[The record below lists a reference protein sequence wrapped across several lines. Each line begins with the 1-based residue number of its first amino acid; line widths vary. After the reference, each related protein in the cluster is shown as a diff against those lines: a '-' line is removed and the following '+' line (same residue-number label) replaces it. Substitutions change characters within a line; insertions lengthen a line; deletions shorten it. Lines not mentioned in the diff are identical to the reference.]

1 MSSIPYKQYTSTNTH
16 FSYTVIYEHTDKIL
30 LTLNTQQKQ
39 KMGSGLEDLHVSRVC
54 LQRLPSQC
62 CFKTLMTEAN
72 RTGFHLNLNLRLWIY

>member
-1 MSSIPYKQYTSTNTH
+1 
-16 FSYTVIYEHTDKIL
+16 
-30 LTLNTQQKQ
+30 
-39 KMGSGLEDLHVSRVC
+39 MGSGLEDLHVSRVC